1 LLRCVFVYSFVST
14 TWSLR
19 NALKL
24 TALRSRV
31 PALGSLVSQSW
42 ALVHHPLL
50 YEYTF
55 ASVKTGLER
64 DMNVIVGSIEQ
75 ASWHPTASRPDLQ
88 SWPYDLIVASF
99 LIGEIDLISLGV
111 RGVLILM

>member
-31 PALGSLVSQSW
+31 PALGSLVSQS
-42 ALVHHPLL
+42 
-50 YEYTF
+50 
-55 ASVKTGLER
+55 
-64 DMNVIVGSIEQ
+64 
-75 ASWHPTASRPDLQ
+75 
-88 SWPYDLIVASF
+88 
-99 LIGEIDLISLGV
+99 
-111 RGVLILM
+111 